1 MVVARRIQ
9 VYAQDTSEYDIY
21 NCISNIL
28 MRQGVSPLR
37 ISYMDVSSVLKR
49 ILLYA
54 NIS

>member
-9 VYAQDTSEYDIY
+9 IYAQDTSEYDMY

-28 MRQGVSPLR
+28 MCQGVTPLH
-37 ISYMDVSSVLKR
+37 ILYMDVSSVLKR